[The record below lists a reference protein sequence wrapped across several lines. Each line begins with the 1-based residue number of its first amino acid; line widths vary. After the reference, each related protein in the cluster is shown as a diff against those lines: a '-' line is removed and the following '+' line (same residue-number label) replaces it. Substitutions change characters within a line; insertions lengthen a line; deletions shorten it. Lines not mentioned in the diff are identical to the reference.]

1 VDAQTGKD
9 IVQSIA
15 QEQRPPEQIGGDID
29 YSQVTRGVRM
39 LLTGVVALVA
49 VLIGLSMVIPVEE
62 VARARG
68 EFVPLQRVQV
78 IQAPE
83 GGALAAVLVHN
94 DEKVTKG
101 QSIAKFRAED
111 LLRDLARSEVRMAY
125 LAVQVERLDAF
136 AADRPPV
143 FDPYRD
149 QYPAMVKEAVALDNQ
164 QRNELARNLEE
175 KDKQIDE
182 EKSALDAAQR
192 EIPAAKTSFD
202 AAQEL
207 LQRMQQGVNMGV
219 IPANRLAQ
227 AQEQTAEAERV
238 HTQLVASLDQHN
250 ARIREVQAERD
261 AVLAKSAA
269 DARNQRSEL
278 MVQMDELK
286 ATQAAYQSRSADIDV
301 KAPLDGT
308 VQKISETPIGTVIP
322 PGGTVCEIV
331 PTGGVLIQA
340 RVSPRDIGFVQLDQ
354 KAIVKS
360 DAFDYSRYGSIPGK
374 VVRIA
379 PSSTVGGP
387 GQAPY
392 FVVEIQLERPNV
404 GTDVEHVVTPGMTG
418 EATILTGQKTIF
430 QYLLKP
436 IYTTLDTAM
445 RER

>member
-1 VDAQTGKD
+1 MDAQTGKD

-192 EIPAAKTSFD
+192 LAIEKDLRLPVDALEIQPGTLSGD
-202 AAQEL
+202 
-207 LQRMQQGVNMGV
+207 
-219 IPANRLAQ
+219 
-227 AQEQTAEAERV
+227 ERRRGE
-238 HTQLVASLDQHN
+238 LVAIPEIGVEEGVGDHGL
-250 ARIREVQAERD
+250 VVAE
-261 AVLAKSAA
+261 
-269 DARNQRSEL
+269 
-278 MVQMDELK
+278 
-286 ATQAAYQSRSADIDV
+286 IGIG
-301 KAPLDGT
+301 DGT
-308 VQKISETPIGTVIP
+308 CIVVAGEDGAGD
-322 PGGTVCEIV
+322 GGHQPVSV
-331 PTGGVLIQA
+331 GVTGLREDGA
-340 RVSPRDIGFVQLDQ
+340 GGLD
-354 KAIVKS
+354 
-360 DAFDYSRYGSIPGK
+360 
-374 VVRIA
+374 
-379 PSSTVGGP
+379 
-387 GQAPY
+387 
-392 FVVEIQLERPNV
+392 L
-404 GTDVEHVVTPGMTG
+404 
-418 EATILTGQKTIF
+418 
-430 QYLLKP
+430 
-436 IYTTLDTAM
+436 
-445 RER
+445 